1 MLTGVAVAALLVTAG
16 AAVSDAGRASAASAS
31 TPVSSRSTASPIRYD
46 LALGDSLAV
55 GVGASQPADG
65 YVGLVYRHQRM
76 RLPGLQLVDLAC
88 SGATTN
94 SMIQGG
100 GCPYAAGSQLAAA
113 ESFIRAHP
121 GRISFVT
128 IDIGINDIDGCMTD
142 STIVAACVAAGLSEA
157 STGLGTILAGLRSA
171 DGGLPI
177 YGADYYDPFL
187 AAWTNGPA
195 GRAVARQ
202 SEADVLALDDVIA
215 QALAQSG
222 ASLATVAARF
232 DTVDFAPSSV
242 SPGAAVPVNVARV
255 CAWTWMCSARDLH
268 PDNHGH
274 VQLASAFDTIIDTSG
289 AGLSG

>member
-1 MLTGVAVAALLVTAG
+1 
-16 AAVSDAGRASAASAS
+16 
-31 TPVSSRSTASPIRYD
+31 
-46 LALGDSLAV
+46 
-55 GVGASQPADG
+55 
-65 YVGLVYRHQRM
+65 
-76 RLPGLQLVDLAC
+76 
-88 SGATTN
+88 
-94 SMIQGG
+94 MIHGG
-100 GCPYAAGSQLAAA
+100 GCPYGAGSQLAAA

-142 STIVAACVAAGLSEA
+142 SMIVTACVGAGLSEA
-157 STGLGTILAGLRSA
+157 STGLDTILAGLRSA

-187 AAWTNGPA
+187 AAWTEGAA

-202 SEADVLALDDVIA
+202 SEADVSWPLTT
-215 QALAQSG
+215 SSPSPSPNP
-222 ASLATVAARF
+222 ASLAAVGDRF

-242 SPGAAVPVNVARV
+242 LAGAAVPENVARV

-274 VQLASAFDTIIDTSG
+274 MQLASAFDTVIDVSG
-289 AGLSG
+289 AGPSR